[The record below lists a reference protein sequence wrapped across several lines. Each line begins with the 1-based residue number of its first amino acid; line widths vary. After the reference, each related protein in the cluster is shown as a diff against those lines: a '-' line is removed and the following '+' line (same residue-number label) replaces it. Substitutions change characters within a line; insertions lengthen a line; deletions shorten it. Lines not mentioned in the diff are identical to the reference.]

1 MPPMRFEWD
10 PGKEAINR
18 RKHGLTFGDVTSL
31 FTSGA
36 DYLEILDLDDDHDD
50 ERYIAI
56 GPVKRGVVMVIFTER
71 HEDTVRI
78 ISARKATRAE
88 ITLYR
93 QHLGKHL

>member
-1 MPPMRFEWD
+1 MRFEWN

-18 RKHGLTFGDVTSL
+18 RKHGLTFGEVISL
-31 FTSGA
+31 FTSGV
-36 DYLEILDLDDDHDD
+36 DYLEIPDLDHDDDD

-71 HEDTVRI
+71 HEDTIRI
-78 ISARKATRAE
+78 ISARKATRTE

-93 QHLGKHL
+93 HHFGKYT